1 MSEQTPSSYPAPNY
15 SNDPYQQQQAPQSE
29 KTNTLAILSLIFGFL
44 VNIVGIVLG
53 FVALNQIKRTGE
65 KGRGLAI
72 AGIVV
77 GFISLIGGIIFAIL
91 MLAGL
96 NEVAKSAASYESS
109 AAAASSSSA
118 SALATEE
125 VSEEASEAADEAS
138 SVASDVEMEAAL
150 DPASP
155 YCVALDEFLVASD
168 NIQQDSTTIDGYIAS
183 MTNLRDHAPTEE
195 MRTSLTTA
203 IDAVNSADAVTF
215 ESALNEVV
223 FDLGLDAVKCG
234 IE

>member
-15 SNDPYQQQQAPQSE
+15 DTDPYQQQAPQTE
-29 KTNTLAILSLIFGFL
+29 KTNTLAILSLVFGFL

-72 AGIVV
+72 TGIVV
-77 GFISLIGGIIFAIL
+77 GFISLISGIIFAIL

-96 NEVAKSAASYESS
+96 NEVAKSAAAYESS
-109 AAAASSSSA
+109 AATASSSSA

-125 VSEEASEAADEAS
+125 VSEEASEAADDAS
-138 SVASDVEMEAAL
+138 SVASDTETTAAL

-168 NIQQDSTTIDGYIAS
+168 DIQQDATTLDGYLAS
-183 MTNLRDHAPTEE
+183 LTKLRDNAPTEE
-195 MRTSLTTA
+195 MRASLTTA
-203 IDAVNSADAVTF
+203 IDAVNASDAATF

-223 FDLGLDAVKCG
+223 FGLGLDAVNCG